1 MIKVTYIEFNGTERT
16 VEVEEG
22 VSLMEA
28 AVTHLVPGID
38 GDCGGMCACATCHVH
53 VEAEWLD
60 KLAPMEEQEDAMLN
74 LAEGRDGSSRLA
86 CQIQAAPGLD
96 GIRVRT
102 PIGQH

>member
-60 KLAPMEEQEDAMLN
+60 KLSPMEELEDAMLN
-74 LAEGRDGSSRLA
+74 LAEGRDTSSRLA
-86 CQIQAAPGLD
+86 CQIQATPELD

-102 PIGQH
+102 PMGQH